1 MKHHARPV
9 QPVRERPA
17 GRERPLRS
25 HNDRMSVPNDKA
37 LQDLQKVLDISR
49 AMVATHELD
58 DLLPLI
64 IHHSLELLE
73 AERATLFLHDEA
85 RNELVARI
93 ATGVREL
100 RVPADKGFCGETV
113 RTGKTL
119 VVPDAYADSR
129 FNPQVDKD
137 TGFHT
142 RNIMSVPLRGY
153 EGKLVG
159 VLQVLNK
166 RTGDFAPYDVELA
179 ETLGAQAGVVIQ
191 RARLIEH
198 YVQKQKMERAM
209 QIARDIQRGLLPE
222 AAPEI
227 PGFDAA
233 GLSEPADETG
243 GDTFDFIPLPNG
255 RWAFVVADATGHGI
269 GPALVIAE
277 TRAMLRA
284 SAQLTRA
291 ESTSVA
297 EILRTANQLLARDLG
312 GGTFV
317 TCFLGVLDPAAGV
330 LTYASAGHGP
340 LLFYHRAEDAFE
352 QVAATS
358 LPLGVMEEAE
368 FDEVRQFK
376 FAPGDWVVVTTD
388 GVFEAMDARKN
399 MFGVERMLD
408 AIRSRRDGSAKD
420 LIAELQSTVAR
431 FAAGLPQA
439 DDLTAIALKK
449 I

>member
-1 MKHHARPV
+1 M
-9 QPVRERPA
+9 
-17 GRERPLRS
+17 
-25 HNDRMSVPNDKA
+25 NDSNDKT
-37 LQDLQKVLDISR
+37 LRDLQKVLQISR

-64 IHHSLELLE
+64 IHHSLELLDV
-73 AERATLFLHDEA
+73 ERATLFLYEET

-93 ATGVREL
+93 ATGVKEL

-113 RTGKTL
+113 RTGQTL
-119 VVPDAYADSR
+119 LVPDAYADPR

-137 TGFHT
+137 TGFRT

-166 RTGDFAPYDVELA
+166 RKGDFLLYDVELA
-179 ETLGAQAGVVIQ
+179 EMLGAQAGVVLQ

-198 YVQKQKMERAM
+198 YLQKQKMERAM
-209 QIARDIQRGLLPE
+209 QIARDIQRSLLPE
-222 AAPEI
+222 KAPDI
-227 PGFDAA
+227 PGFDVA

-255 RWAFVVADATGHGI
+255 HWAFVVADATGHGI

-284 SAQLTRA
+284 SAQLTQA
-291 ESTSVA
+291 DSTSVA
-297 EILRTANQLLARDLG
+297 GILRTANQLLAHDLG

-317 TCFLGVLDPAAGV
+317 TCFLGILDPAAGI

-340 LLFYHRAEDAFE
+340 LLFYRRAEDAFD
-352 QVAATS
+352 QIAATG

-368 FDEVRQFK
+368 FDDVLQFR
-376 FAPGDWVVVTTD
+376 FSPGDMAVVTTD
-388 GVFEAMDARKN
+388 GVFEAMDEERN
-399 MFGVERMLD
+399 MFGVDRMLE
-408 AIRSRRDGSAKD
+408 AIRAGRDRSTRDMIDD
-420 LIAELQSTVAR
+420 LQATVTR
-431 FAAGLPQA
+431 FSAGLPQA
-439 DDLTAIALKK
+439 DDLTAIAVKRT
-449 I
+449 